1 MKQADW
7 EPKVRKNSR
16 ETRAIEGAL
25 TSEQM

>member
-1 MKQADW
+1 MKQSEW
-7 EPKVRKNSR
+7 EPKVRVNSR

>member
-1 MKQADW
+1 MKQAEW
-7 EPKVRKNSR
+7 EPKVRVNSR